1 MVCVCWGRCATPS
14 GIGPLY
20 WLEQRPT
27 LARTGTTM
35 APMYV
40 NGCGVVGVAVG
51 VAWCTVQVPCGS
63 GSGSGMVY
71 STGAMWE
78 WQWEWHGVQYGC
90 HVELVL
96 YVNVK

>member
-1 MVCVCWGRCATPS
+1 MDVSSCCGVCVLGEMCHTFWHRTSLLAGAEAHSGKDWYNDGSYVCKWVWG
-14 GIGPLY
+14 G
-20 WLEQRPT
+20 
-27 LARTGTTM
+27 
-35 APMYV
+35 
-40 NGCGVVGVAVG
+40 GC
-51 VAWCTVQVPCGS
+51 

-78 WQWEWHGVQYGC
+78 WQWEWHGVQYRC